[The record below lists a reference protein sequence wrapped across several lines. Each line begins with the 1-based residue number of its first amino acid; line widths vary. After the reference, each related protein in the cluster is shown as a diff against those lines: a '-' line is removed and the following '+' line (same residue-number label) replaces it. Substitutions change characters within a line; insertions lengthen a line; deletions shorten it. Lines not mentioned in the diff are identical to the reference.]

1 MPKFIQKNY
10 MITIPKEVYIKAIY
24 EITEI
29 TGKKVSTSAVAEK
42 LKVSNAAASEMAR
55 KLFAEK
61 VIDYEKYR
69 GMSLTSKGRKIA
81 INIVRRHRLWELF
94 LIKALDLSWSEVHE
108 EAERFENHT
117 SDFLIQ
123 KIDDYLG
130 NPEYDPHGHPIP
142 NINGEFPKQQKSIG
156 LLQTES
162 GKKYKVV
169 SVDDKNRE
177 IVTFFSDLG
186 LILDAEIKI
195 IEKYSFDNS
204 TLIDINGKQ
213 HSLSEKIGSLI
224 SVVSC

>member
-1 MPKFIQKNY
+1 M
-10 MITIPKEVYIKAIY
+10 
-24 EITEI
+24 
-29 TGKKVSTSAVAEK
+29 
-42 LKVSNAAASEMAR
+42 
-55 KLFAEK
+55 
-61 VIDYEKYR
+61 
-69 GMSLTSKGRKIA
+69 
-81 INIVRRHRLWELF
+81 
-94 LIKALDLSWSEVHE
+94 HE

>member
-81 INIVRRHRLWELF
+81 IV
-94 LIKALDLSWSEVHE
+94 
-108 EAERFENHT
+108 
-117 SDFLIQ
+117 
-123 KIDDYLG
+123 
-130 NPEYDPHGHPIP
+130 
-142 NINGEFPKQQKSIG
+142 
-156 LLQTES
+156 
-162 GKKYKVV
+162 
-169 SVDDKNRE
+169 
-177 IVTFFSDLG
+177 
-186 LILDAEIKI
+186 
-195 IEKYSFDNS
+195 FD
-204 TLIDINGKQ
+204 
-213 HSLSEKIGSLI
+213 
-224 SVVSC
+224 